1 MKRAGVGRRER
12 REQPLLEDD
21 RHPVQP
27 GVGAAQQNPRDPV
40 DLVVGRRP
48 ACLADRRGRLRVL
61 RLFGASVAGSAL
73 YGGIPVAQDSFRR
86 DAGWRGSHGLRTR
99 GGCEASQIACHIG
112 IV

>member
-12 REQPLLEDD
+12 LEQPLLEDD

-61 RLFGASVAGSAL
+61 RLFG
-73 YGGIPVAQDSFRR
+73 RR
-86 DAGWRGSHGLRTR
+86 LPGLLSTA
-99 GGCEASQIACHIG
+99 ASQSRRIVFAAMRSAAEMASIPDWAHTACRLCS
-112 IV
+112 VEM

>member
-1 MKRAGVGRRER
+1 MKRASHAVGLRER

-27 GVGAAQQNPRDPV
+27 GVGAAQQNPRNPV

-61 RLFGASVAGSAL
+61 RLFG
-73 YGGIPVAQDSFRR
+73 RR
-86 DAGWRGSHGLRTR
+86 LPSLLSTA
-99 GGCEASQIACHIG
+99 ASQSRR
-112 IV
+112 IVFAAMQGGGAHTGFAHAAGARFGPTGAE